1 MKKFVLAGVLS
12 ASLAVLAACG
22 GSGDVESK
30 VIATTAYGDITEHDL
45 YEEMK
50 NAVGLQAFQEI
61 VLNKALSEKFP
72 VTDEEVEEAVKAQ
85 KEMMGDMFEMSL
97 ANEGLTEET
106 FKQQMKPQLMK
117 QKFLA
122 SVEVDEKSVD
132 EAVERAKKEIHAR
145 HILVEDEKTAKDL
158 IKQIED
164 GADFEKLSKEHS
176 TEPQASETGGDLGWV
191 QQGMMVPPFEN
202 ALYSMKKGE
211 VSKEPVKSNFGYHII
226 EVLDIRDTEE
236 PKDEEEVR
244 AKAKETLANIQTE
257 ERLAE
262 LIKEAKIDTKDDA
275 FKDAFKGMNE

>member
-22 GSGDVESK
+22 GGDAESK
-30 VIATTAYGDITEHDL
+30 VIATTAYGDITEQDL

-72 VTDEEVEEAVKAQ
+72 VSDEEVEEAVKAQ
-85 KEMMGDMFEMSL
+85 KEMMGDMFETSL

-106 FKQQMKPQLMK
+106 FKKQMKPQLMK

-122 SVEVDEKSVD
+122 SIEVDEKSID

-176 TEPQASETGGDLGWV
+176 TEPQAAETGGDLGWV

-202 ALYSMKKGE
+202 ALYSMKKGD

-236 PKDEEEVR
+236 PKEEEEIR
-244 AKAKETLANIQTE
+244 AKAEEQLANIETE
-257 ERLAE
+257 ARLAE
-262 LIKEAKIDTKDDA
+262 LIKEAKVDTKDDA
-275 FKDAFKGMNE
+275 FKDAFKGMN

>member
-22 GSGDVESK
+22 GGGDAESK

-72 VTDEEVEEAVKAQ
+72 VSDEEVEEAVKAQ

-97 ANEGLTEET
+97 ASEGLTEET
-106 FKQQMKPQLMK
+106 FKKQMKPQLMK

-122 SVEVDEKSVD
+122 SIEVDEKSID
-132 EAVERAKKEIHAR
+132 EAVERSKKEIHAR

-158 IKQIED
+158 IKQIAD

-176 TEPQASETGGDLGWV
+176 TEPQAAETGGDLGWV

-202 ALYSMKKGE
+202 ALYSMKKGD

-236 PKDEEEVR
+236 PKEEEEIR
-244 AKAKETLANIQTE
+244 AKAEEQLANVETE
-257 ERLAE
+257 ARLAE
-262 LIKEAKIDTKDDA
+262 LIKEAKVDTKDDA
-275 FKDAFKGMNE
+275 FKDAFKGMN